1 MALLS
6 EQDLALVK
14 SLSSRLASYDYGN
27 AKREAYYR
35 GRYYA
40 PSLGIGI
47 PPNSVLNKVTVG
59 WASTVV
65 DTIEERIEFLGWSDA
80 SGEDDELLS
89 AVYESSDVEI
99 GRASCRERV

>member
-27 AKREAYYR
+27 EQREAYYR

-40 PSLGIGI
+40 PSL
-47 PPNSVLNKVTVG
+47 
-59 WASTVV
+59 
-65 DTIEERIEFLGWSDA
+65 
-80 SGEDDELLS
+80 
-89 AVYESSDVEI
+89 EI
-99 GRASCRERV
+99 GRAHV